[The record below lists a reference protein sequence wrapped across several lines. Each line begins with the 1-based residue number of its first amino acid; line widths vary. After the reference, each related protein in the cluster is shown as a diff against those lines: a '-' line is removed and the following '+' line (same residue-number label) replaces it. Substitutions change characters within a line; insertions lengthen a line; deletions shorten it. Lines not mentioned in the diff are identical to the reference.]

1 MPDASTP
8 QRSAGREAAIRR
20 RRRGVALAI
29 AGLVVVAA
37 LVFAFRPG
45 ASDQTSVQ
53 LETSQSAIDRAAE
66 KAAKNAVAGAKAV
79 DAVEQRL
86 WSLGQ
91 FVGEVP
97 PSDGV
102 NAGAN
107 AGNAVALTFDDGPGK
122 ETWDV
127 LVLLKRYRM
136 RATFFVT
143 GQSVVKNPGALA
155 AIVADGHVVGD
166 HTWTHASLPSLKAPQ
181 LKAEIGDT
189 QALIEQE
196 TGHKLTTMRPPFGDF
211 TAKTN
216 AYVRARGMLP
226 VLWTVDS
233 NDWALQ
239 DAQTIATNVL
249 NSPQLKPGAIILLH
263 DGSINRQVTVDALLM
278 ILDGLVARGLRSVTV
293 PELLRLGPPSIARPG
308 DYKLSDYATG

>member
-1 MPDASTP
+1 
-8 QRSAGREAAIRR
+8 
-20 RRRGVALAI
+20 VLAI

-37 LVFAFRPG
+37 LAFAFKPG
-45 ASDQTSVQ
+45 ASSRTPVQ
-53 LETSQSAIDRAAE
+53 VESSQSAIERAAE
-66 KAAKNAVAGAKAV
+66 KAAKNAVAGAKAAE
-79 DAVEQRL
+79 AVEQRL
-86 WSLGQ
+86 WSNGQ
-91 FVGEVP
+91 FVSKVP

-102 NAGAN
+102 NAGTN
-107 AGNAVALTFDDGPGK
+107 AGNVVALTFDDGPGK

-127 LVLLKRYRM
+127 LALLKRYRM

-143 GQSVVKNPGALA
+143 GLSIVKNPGALA

-166 HTWTHASLPSLKAPQ
+166 HTWTHASLPSLKPPQ
-181 LKAEIGDT
+181 LKAEIADT

-196 TGHKLTTMRPPFGDF
+196 TGHKPTTMRPPFGDF

-216 AYVRARGMLP
+216 EFVRARGMLP
-226 VLWTVDS
+226 VLWTIDS
-233 NDWALQ
+233 NDWALR
-239 DAQTIATNVL
+239 DASEIAANVL

-293 PELLRLGPPSIARPG
+293 PELLRVGPPSIARPG

>member
-1 MPDASTP
+1 M
-8 QRSAGREAAIRR
+8 
-20 RRRGVALAI
+20 VLVV
-29 AGLVVVAA
+29 AGLVVVVA

-45 ASDQTSVQ
+45 ASEPTSGQV
-53 LETSQSAIDRAAE
+53 ETSQSAIDRAAE
-66 KAAKNAVAGAKAV
+66 KAAKNAVAGAKAAE
-79 DAVEQRL
+79 AVEQRL
-86 WSLGQ
+86 WSNGQ
-91 FVGEVP
+91 YVSKVP

-102 NAGAN
+102 NAGVN

-127 LVLLKRYRM
+127 LALLKRYRM
-136 RATFFVT
+136 RGTFFVT
-143 GQSVVKNPGALA
+143 GASIVKNPGALA
-155 AIVADGHVVGD
+155 AIVADGNVVGN

-181 LKAEIGDT
+181 LKAEIADT

-216 AYVRARGMLP
+216 DYVRARGMLP
-226 VLWTVDS
+226 VLWTIDS
-233 NDWALQ
+233 NDWALR
-239 DAQTIATNVL
+239 DASTIAANVL

-263 DGSINRQVTVDALLM
+263 DGSMDRQVTVDALVM

-293 PELLRLGPPSIARPG
+293 PELMRLGPPSIARPG

>member
-1 MPDASTP
+1 M
-8 QRSAGREAAIRR
+8 
-20 RRRGVALAI
+20 VLVV
-29 AGLVVVAA
+29 AGLVVVVA

-45 ASDQTSVQ
+45 ASEPTSGQV
-53 LETSQSAIDRAAE
+53 ETSQSAIDRAAE
-66 KAAKNAVAGAKAV
+66 KAAKNAVAGAKAAE
-79 DAVEQRL
+79 AVEQRL
-86 WSLGQ
+86 WSNGQ
-91 FVGEVP
+91 YVSKVP

-102 NAGAN
+102 NAGVN

-127 LVLLKRYRM
+127 LALLKRYRM
-136 RATFFVT
+136 RGTFFVT
-143 GQSVVKNPGALA
+143 GASIVKNPGALA
-155 AIVADGHVVGD
+155 AIVADGNVVGN

-181 LKAEIGDT
+181 LKAEIADT

-216 AYVRARGMLP
+216 DYVRARGMLP
-226 VLWTVDS
+226 VLWTIDS
-233 NDWALQ
+233 NDWALR
-239 DAQTIATNVL
+239 DANTIAANVL

-263 DGSINRQVTVDALLM
+263 DGSMSRQVTVDALVM

-293 PELLRLGPPSIARPG
+293 PELMRLGPPSIARPG

>member
-1 MPDASTP
+1 M
-8 QRSAGREAAIRR
+8 
-20 RRRGVALAI
+20 VLVV
-29 AGLVVVAA
+29 AGLVVVVA

-45 ASDQTSVQ
+45 ASEPTSGQV
-53 LETSQSAIDRAAE
+53 ETSQSAIDRAAE
-66 KAAKNAVAGAKAV
+66 KAAKNAVAGAKAAE
-79 DAVEQRL
+79 AVEQRL
-86 WSLGQ
+86 WSNGQ
-91 FVGEVP
+91 YVSKVP

-102 NAGAN
+102 NAGVN

-127 LVLLKRYRM
+127 LALLKRYRM
-136 RATFFVT
+136 RGTFFVT
-143 GQSVVKNPGALA
+143 GASIMKNPGALA
-155 AIVADGHVVGD
+155 AIVADGNVVGN

-181 LKAEIGDT
+181 LKAEIADT

-216 AYVRARGMLP
+216 DYVRARGMLP
-226 VLWTVDS
+226 VLWTIDS
-233 NDWALQ
+233 NDWALR
-239 DAQTIATNVL
+239 DASTIASNVL

-263 DGSINRQVTVDALLM
+263 DGSMDRQVTVDALVM

-293 PELLRLGPPSIARPG
+293 PELMRLGPPSIARPG

>member
-1 MPDASTP
+1 M
-8 QRSAGREAAIRR
+8 
-20 RRRGVALAI
+20 
-29 AGLVVVAA
+29 VVA
-37 LVFAFRPG
+37 LVFAFRPDA
-45 ASDQTSVQ
+45 ASPPSVQ
-53 LETSQSAIDRAAE
+53 VASSQSAIERAAE
-66 KAAKNAVAGAKAV
+66 KAAKNAVAGAKAAE
-79 DAVEQRL
+79 AVEQRL
-86 WSLGQ
+86 WSNGQ
-91 FVGEVP
+91 YVSNVP

-102 NAGAN
+102 NAGIN

-127 LVLLKRYRM
+127 LALLKRYRM
-136 RATFFVT
+136 RGTFFVT
-143 GQSVVKNPGALA
+143 GQSIVKNPGALA
-155 AIVADGHVVGD
+155 EIVADGHVVGN

-181 LKAEIGDT
+181 LKAEIADT
-189 QALIEQE
+189 QALIERE
-196 TGHKLTTMRPPFGDF
+196 TGHKPTTMRPPFGDF

-216 AYVRARGMLP
+216 QYVRARGLLP

-233 NDWALQ
+233 NDWALRN
-239 DAQTIATNVL
+239 ASAIAANVL

-263 DGSINRQVTVDALLM
+263 DGSMNRQVSVDALVM

>member
-1 MPDASTP
+1 M
-8 QRSAGREAAIRR
+8 
-20 RRRGVALAI
+20 VLVV
-29 AGLVVVAA
+29 AGLVVVVA

-45 ASDQTSVQ
+45 ASEPTSSQV
-53 LETSQSAIDRAAE
+53 ETSQSAIDRAAE
-66 KAAKNAVAGAKAV
+66 KAAKNAVAGAKAAE
-79 DAVEQRL
+79 AVEQRL
-86 WSLGQ
+86 WSNGQ
-91 FVGEVP
+91 YVSKVP

-102 NAGAN
+102 NAGVN

-127 LVLLKRYRM
+127 LALLKRYRM
-136 RATFFVT
+136 RGTFFVT
-143 GQSVVKNPGALA
+143 GASIVKNPGALA
-155 AIVADGHVVGD
+155 AIVADGNVVGN

-181 LKAEIGDT
+181 LKAEIADT

-216 AYVRARGMLP
+216 DYVRARGMLP
-226 VLWTVDS
+226 VLWTIDS
-233 NDWALQ
+233 NDWALR
-239 DAQTIATNVL
+239 DASTIAANVL

-263 DGSINRQVTVDALLM
+263 DGSMDRQVTVDALVM

-293 PELLRLGPPSIARPG
+293 PELMRLGPPSIARPG

>member
-1 MPDASTP
+1 M
-8 QRSAGREAAIRR
+8 
-20 RRRGVALAI
+20 VLVV
-29 AGLVVVAA
+29 AGLVVVVA

-45 ASDQTSVQ
+45 ASEPTSGQV
-53 LETSQSAIDRAAE
+53 ETSQSAIDRAAE
-66 KAAKNAVAGAKAV
+66 KAAKNAVAGAKAAE
-79 DAVEQRL
+79 AVEQRL
-86 WSLGQ
+86 WSNGQ
-91 FVGEVP
+91 YVSKVP

-102 NAGAN
+102 NAGVN

-127 LVLLKRYRM
+127 LALLKRYRM
-136 RATFFVT
+136 RGTFFVT
-143 GQSVVKNPGALA
+143 GASIVKNPGALA
-155 AIVADGHVVGD
+155 AIVADGNVVGN

-181 LKAEIGDT
+181 LKAEIADT

-216 AYVRARGMLP
+216 DYVRARGMLP
-226 VLWTVDS
+226 VLWTIDS
-233 NDWALQ
+233 NDWALR
-239 DAQTIATNVL
+239 DANTIAANVL

-263 DGSINRQVTVDALLM
+263 DGSMDRQVTVDALVM

-293 PELLRLGPPSIARPG
+293 PELMRLGPPSIARPG

>member
-1 MPDASTP
+1 M
-8 QRSAGREAAIRR
+8 
-20 RRRGVALAI
+20 ALAV
-29 AGLVVVAA
+29 AGLVVVVA

-45 ASDQTSVQ
+45 SSGESPVQ
-53 LETSQSAIDRAAE
+53 AESSQSAVDRAAE
-66 KAAKNAVAGAKAV
+66 KAAKNAVAGAKAAE
-79 DAVEQRL
+79 AVEQRL
-86 WSLGQ
+86 WSNGQ
-91 FVGEVP
+91 YVSKVP

-102 NAGAN
+102 NAGIN

-127 LVLLKRYRM
+127 LALLKRYRM
-136 RATFFVT
+136 RGTFFVT
-143 GQSVVKNPGALA
+143 GLSIVKNPGALA
-155 AIVADGHVVGD
+155 AIVADGHVVGN

-181 LKAEIGDT
+181 LKSEIADT

-226 VLWTVDS
+226 VLWTIDS
-233 NDWALQ
+233 NDWALR
-239 DAQTIATNVL
+239 DAQAIATNVL

-263 DGSINRQVTVDALLM
+263 DGSMNRQVTVDALVM

-293 PELLRLGPPSIARPG
+293 PELLRLGPPTIARPG